1 MDNPIILTAAGLV
14 VGFLVGM
21 TGMGCGALMTPF
33 LILVMKINPIL
44 AVGTDLAFAAI
55 TKFVGGFQHW
65 RQETVW
71 LRPVMWMAVGS
82 LPASFLGSRF
92 LIRNAENEHIIRE
105 VMPTILGIVLLNV
118 GVVIIVRTS
127 GILKTSSTSGLRY
140 PYPWALILI
149 GAVGGFL
156 VGITSIGGGTV
167 IMALLVILFAIP
179 PEQLVGLDVAHGA
192 VLALFTASTYALN
205 GKTDWNMVVWL
216 VLGSLPGVWIGA
228 KAVKVISEDVV
239 RIVLGCL
246 LILAGINMFLE

>member
-1 MDNPIILTAAGLV
+1 MISKLDNPIILTAAGLV

-21 TGMGCGALMTPF
+21 TGMGGGALMTPF

-105 VMPTILGIVLLNV
+105 VMPTILGIVLLIV

-127 GILKTSSTSGLRY
+127 GILNKTAVNSEKLQKAKLLYYEMMGWNNQGIPKQSSLEELGIE
-140 PYPWALILI
+140 WVIDKH
-149 GAVGGFL
+149 L
-156 VGITSIGGGTV
+156 VV
-167 IMALLVILFAIP
+167 N
-179 PEQLVGLDVAHGA
+179 E
-192 VLALFTASTYALN
+192 
-205 GKTDWNMVVWL
+205 
-216 VLGSLPGVWIGA
+216 
-228 KAVKVISEDVV
+228 
-239 RIVLGCL
+239 
-246 LILAGINMFLE
+246 